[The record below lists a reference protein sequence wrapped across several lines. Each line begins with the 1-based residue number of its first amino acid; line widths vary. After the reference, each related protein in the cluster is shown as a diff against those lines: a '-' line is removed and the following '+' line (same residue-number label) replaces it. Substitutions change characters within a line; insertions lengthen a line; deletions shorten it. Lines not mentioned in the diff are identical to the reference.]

1 LVRVS
6 ATLPNDPERG
16 FAVATPEEIVRA
28 AEDAYNA
35 LDMDRVLALFTPDAV
50 FYMNGKLVGKG
61 HDDLRR
67 WHERFF
73 GAVQDYRLTK
83 TLRAASGD
91 TITVEF
97 TETFVRPKTGEPMQG
112 FGGEFWTMDG
122 DRLAEWHLYWR
133 GYTMEDSSS

>member
-1 LVRVS
+1 MVTLRS
-6 ATLPNDPERG
+6 AWTAISPER
-16 FAVATPEEIVRA
+16 PEVCRSIGRSCD
-28 AEDAYNA
+28 AEHYE
-35 LDMDRVLALFTPDAV
+35 
-50 FYMNGKLVGKG
+50 
-61 HDDLRR
+61 LR
-67 WHERFF
+67 
-73 GAVQDYRLTK
+73 K

-133 GYTMEDSSS
+133 GCPRNDASPA

>member
-1 LVRVS
+1 VNTS
-6 ATLPNDPERG
+6 PE
-16 FAVATPEEIVRA
+16 AIVQA

-35 LDMDRVLALFTPDAV
+35 LDLDRVLALFTPDAV
-50 FYMNGKLVGKG
+50 FYMNGQLVGKG
-61 HDDLRR
+61 TDDLRR

-73 GAVQDYRLTK
+73 SAVEDYRLSK

-97 TETFVRPKTGEPMQG
+97 TETFLRPKTGELMQG

-133 GYTMEDSSS
+133 SYPRN